1 MMSEVRRLD
10 YSQAWWAELEDL
22 STRDNSLNWCCK
34 LIRECGFEEFIQNE
48 IGIYVGLRFRA
59 NYCPHC
65 GKLLREKAPSVFS
78 KACCWLFRDIGLEGM
93 QYEEKVLDEDGSVNT
108 LVHRLIMRYCFHCGA
123 PVKRKKDGD
132 DGCPEGENL
141 CSCGGC
147 E

>member
-1 MMSEVRRLD
+1 MQELKERD
-10 YSQAWWAELEDL
+10 YSQAWWAEIEELT
-22 STRDNSLNWCCK
+22 TRDNKLNWCCK

-65 GKLLREKAPSVFS
+65 GRQLKDSSPQIFS
-78 KACCWLFRDIGLEGM
+78 RACCWLFRDLGLEAM
-93 QYEEKVLDEDGSVNT
+93 QYEEKVMDDDGTVNT
-108 LVHRLIMRYCFHCGA
+108 VVHRLFMKYCFHCGS
-123 PVKRKKDGD
+123 PIKFPQKEDGD
-132 DGCPEGENL
+132 CPEGENL